1 MSLLFLSDEFMF
13 HVETKINIFIINLLY
28 LDEAKVIRLQ
38 IYNDDVL
45 KPLCDTLIHIEKVTE
60 KYGIKIA
67 LILSQSAYRRDDTLI
82 EFIWLILDEE
92 DEDAVITVPMSISNI
107 ENDERNKKNKKRICN
122 AFQSRSA
129 WGMRVCFRLQH
140 HILPSTTALNKLAI
154 GPKSTIIRFIFLL
167 KKYPAIA
174 YKSKNKLVLLTCF
187 KRKNLNI
194 ADCIDVLLLKTE
206 EVPKIKSM

>member
-1 MSLLFLSDEFMF
+1 MF
-13 HVETKINIFIINLLY
+13 HVETKINIFIVNLLY

-107 ENDERNKKNKKRICN
+107 ENDER
-122 AFQSRSA
+122 
-129 WGMRVCFRLQH
+129 
-140 HILPSTTALNKLAI
+140 
-154 GPKSTIIRFIFLL
+154 
-167 KKYPAIA
+167 
-174 YKSKNKLVLLTCF
+174 
-187 KRKNLNI
+187 KRKNQQRIRN
-194 ADCIDVLLLKTE
+194 AFHYASVHVHGKCHIDPRWHPDFGHIKELHDNDTGDRGNPLLDDLPIETLS
-206 EVPKIKSM
+206 KIFDSHMKNGAEARNLI

>member
-1 MSLLFLSDEFMF
+1 M
-13 HVETKINIFIINLLY
+13 ETKINIFIINLLY

-67 LILSQSAYRRDDTLI
+67 LILSQSAYHRDDTLI

-122 AFQSRSA
+122 AFQYPSIFVRGNFYIDPR
-129 WGMRVCFRLQH
+129 WHPDFG
-140 HILPSTTALNKLAI
+140 HIKELHDNDTGGRGNPLLDDLPIETLSK
-154 GPKSTIIRFIFLL
+154 IFD
-167 KKYPAIA
+167 
-174 YKSKNKLVLLTCF
+174 SHMKNGAEA
-187 KRKNLNI
+187 RNL
-194 ADCIDVLLLKTE
+194 
-206 EVPKIKSM
+206 M